1 MAETIIAERDHPLR
15 PSIEGFIRAVYEDEY
30 GAAVGAFPSLLLGLA
45 ESDGSILCAA
55 ALRTERDPFFSEAYL
70 DEPIEQIL
78 SGLAGA
84 SVDRAQIFEVSTLAS
99 RAPKATTQFIN
110 SIVAYGQAQGFAW
123 SFFTLTRRLRLIV
136 ERLGL
141 EPIFLAE
148 ADPRRVS
155 NVERWGDYY
164 THQPCVFAVRS
175 PAIPDL
181 AVPSKLRGDH
191 AFAL

>member
-1 MAETIIAERDHPLR
+1 MIAWTASE
-15 PSIEGFIRAVYEDEY
+15 S
-30 GAAVGAFPSLLLGLA
+30 AAAISLA
-45 ESDGSILCAA
+45 EGDGSVLCAA
-55 ALRTERDPFFSEAYL
+55 GLRTERDPFFSEAYL
-70 DEPIEQIL
+70 DEPIERVL
-78 SGLAGA
+78 SGLSGG

-110 SIVAYGQAQGFAW
+110 SIVAYGQDQGFAW

-141 EPIFLAE
+141 DPTFLAD

-155 NVERWGDYY
+155 DFGRWGDYY
-164 THQPCVFAVRS
+164 THQPRVFAVRS

-181 AVPSKLRGDH
+181 AVRSKLRGDH
-191 AFAL
+191 ALAL